1 MHSFKSVE
9 HTGLTRL
16 AQTCIS
22 IGARWGKI
30 DVRDIWYGRKTIRD
44 ECHSK
49 FISQK
54 HRIKNEI
61 KSYAKDRTLSAT
73 VDLWR
78 DDFIARYYLDFT
90 VL

>member
-9 HTGLTRL
+9 HTGLTNL
-16 AQTCIS
+16 AQTCID

-30 DVRDIWYGRKTIRD
+30 DIRDIWYGRRTIGD
-44 ECHSK
+44 ECYNK

-54 HRIKNEI
+54 NKIKNEI
-61 KSYAKDRTLSAT
+61 KIYAKDRTLSAT
-73 VDLWR
+73 ADLWR
-78 DDFIARYYLDFT
+78 DDIIARYYLDFT